1 MNAEAA
7 RALFERA
14 LEGGLDVGTQREF
27 EAALRADD
35 ELHDEFI
42 ELQVV
47 RRAGRDVGRAATGD
61 NQAPNVDLLTGVQQ
75 KLRARSGGKF
85 YRDRFSERRGLGFT
99 WMLALASLVLLAA
112 TGWLVMHYLAP

>member
-1 MNAEAA
+1 MRAEAA

-14 LEGGLDVGTQREF
+14 LDGVLDAQTQREF
-27 EAALRADD
+27 EVALREND
-35 ELHDEFI
+35 ELNDEFI
-42 ELQVV
+42 EAQVV
-47 RRAGRDVGRAATGD
+47 RRAARELARKEG
-61 NQAPNVDLLTGVQQ
+61 APRVDLLSGVQQ

-112 TGWLVMHYLAP
+112 AAWLVMHYLAP

>member
-14 LEGGLDVGTQREF
+14 LEGTLDASTQREF

-35 ELHDEFI
+35 ALHDEFI
-42 ELQVV
+42 ELAAA
-47 RRAGRDVGRAATGD
+47 RRAGRGMARKEEL
-61 NQAPNVDLLTGVQQ
+61 PSVDLLAGVQQ

-85 YRDRFSERRGLGFT
+85 YRDRFSERRGMGFT
-99 WMLALASLVLLAA
+99 WMLAL
-112 TGWLVMHYLAP
+112 

>member
-14 LEGGLDVGTQREF
+14 LDGALDANTQREF
-27 EAALRADD
+27 EAALREND

-42 ELQVV
+42 EAQVV
-47 RRAGRDVGRAATGD
+47 RRAARDLARKESV
-61 NQAPNVDLLTGVQQ
+61 PNVDLLAGVQQ

-85 YRDRFSERRGLGFT
+85 YRDRFSERRGMGFT
-99 WMLALASLVLLAA
+99 WMLALASLVLLATA
-112 TGWLVMHYLAP
+112 AWLVMDYLAP